1 MVGALERAMGLGAH
15 VKLPESS
22 NSCEETWRRQ
32 MGIGEEHNGGE
43 TIELNTASTLN
54 VQRVRL

>member
-1 MVGALERAMGLGAH
+1 MGLGAH
-15 VKLPESS
+15 VKFPESS
-22 NSCEETWRRQ
+22 NSREETWRRQ
-32 MGIGEEHNGGE
+32 MGIGEEHNGVK